1 MRTDGVQYCHL
12 MDIVREWSEVCEHVG
27 KKVVCHIKCERK
39 ADIFHFTFDVVQKLW
54 LSQVSK

>member
-1 MRTDGVQYCHL
+1 MQYCHL